1 MAEHRVSI
9 GRLKARLSVYVR
21 QAKAGEAILV
31 TDRGRPVARLVGLG
45 AERALEGRA
54 SELVRSGLARPAGR
68 KLDSSFLDSPRPA
81 DPEGRSLE
89 AALEERGE
97 GW

>member
-9 GRLKARLSVYVR
+9 GRLKARLSEYVR

-31 TDRGRPVARLVGLG
+31 TDRGTPVARLVGLG
-45 AERALEGRA
+45 EERALEGRA
-54 SELVRSGLARPAGR
+54 SELVRSGLAVPPTRQ
-68 KLDSSFLDSPRPA
+68 LDASFLDSPRPV
-81 DPEGRSLE
+81 DPEGRSVE